1 MTGYNSPLDFRDKVT
16 WTKCFEAFSFE
27 EGKVSRMKKRN
38 LFTTLFLA
46 LFMMVSTIP
55 VHAEETTVH
64 NVSFHATITDAGQYV
79 ERMTV
84 DYGSDVIL
92 GDVEKDT
99 FSVKAQSTIAV
110 GDNAGGKY
118 EYIKLDMEIV
128 KVETDGGKLTLYFNQ
143 TNVPTLT

>member
-1 MTGYNSPLDFRDKVT
+1 
-16 WTKCFEAFSFE
+16 
-27 EGKVSRMKKRN
+27 MKKRN

-118 EYIKLDMEIV
+118 E
-128 KVETDGGKLTLYFNQ
+128 
-143 TNVPTLT
+143 